1 MPARR
6 ATVPAL
12 VVAVVLPLAAC
23 SGDDA
28 PEPTPTPSRE
38 AAPLEAMLTEYL
50 SSWSDEDL
58 QQRLAEMEDQIAAC
72 MAEEGFEY
80 TPVDYSGVE
89 IDLGS
94 ALELEPGSAEFAEQY
109 GYGITTDPFT
119 SGDAEVTDPNEDYV
133 AAMSDAE
140 RDAYL
145 TALYGV
151 TYTGAGPAGT
161 AGATDAEAL
170 EDYDWEQAGCTG
182 RAQHDVIASGI
193 QDEAFSAL
201 QDDMLQMLADADAD
215 PRLAQV
221 STDWSACMLDA
232 GFDGLAAVGDGEAAI
247 SAEVEAARAEV
258 YGTPA
263 GAVGA
268 GGTADADDPATAARR
283 ALLGAA
289 GGADPRLD
297 AAFADALAAITPREI
312 DMAVAD
318 AACRTDVG
326 YDDVRRQV
334 DTQYQLAFLAEHAD
348 EIQTWL
354 ETLSG
359 GADDDDPE

>member
-6 ATVPAL
+6 AAL
-12 VVAVVLPLAAC
+12 SFVAVAAVVWPLAAC
-23 SGDDA
+23 SGDDEPA
-28 PEPTPTPSRE
+28 PTPTPSE
-38 AAPLEAMLTEYL
+38 ADAAPLEAMLTEYL
-50 SSWSDEDL
+50 SDWSDEDL
-58 QQRLAEMEDQIAAC
+58 QQRLAEMEQLVASC
-72 MAEEGFEY
+72 MNEQGFEY

-89 IDLGS
+89 LDLGA
-94 ALELEPGSAEFAEQY
+94 ALELEPGSVEFAEQY

-119 SGDAEVTDPNEDYV
+119 SGDAEVADPNEDRV

-145 TALYGV
+145 TALYGAR
-151 TYTGAGPAGT
+151 YAD
-161 AGATDAEAL
+161 AGATAEGETL

-182 RAQHDVIASGI
+182 RAQHEVMASGI

-201 QDDMLQMLADADAD
+201 QADMVQMLADADAD

-232 GFDGLAAVGDGEAAI
+232 GFDGLEQVGDGEAAI
-247 SAEVEAARAEV
+247 SAEVEAARADV
-258 YGTPA
+258 YGGTPA
-263 GAVGA
+263 
-268 GGTADADDPATAARR
+268 TADGDDPAAAARR

-289 GGADPRLD
+289 DGGDPELD
-297 AAFADALAAITPREI
+297 AAFDEALADITPREI

-318 AACRTDVG
+318 ATCRADVG

-359 GADDDDPE
+359 DSGQD

>member
-1 MPARR
+1 MIMPARR
-6 ATVPAL
+6 AVLSLAA
-12 VVAVVLPLAAC
+12 VVAVAWPLAAC
-23 SGDDA
+23 SGDDE
-28 PEPTPTPSRE
+28 PEPTPTPSEEE
-38 AAPLEAMLTEYL
+38 AAPLEAMLTDYL
-50 SSWSDEDL
+50 SEWSDEDL
-58 QQRLAEMEDQIAAC
+58 QERLAEMERLVATC
-72 MAEEGFEY
+72 MADQGFEY
-80 TPVDYSGVE
+80 TPVDYSE
-89 IDLGS
+89 AELDLGAS
-94 ALELEPGSAEFAEQY
+94 LDLQPGSAEFAEQY

-119 SGDAEVTDPNEDYV
+119 SGETEIEDPNEAYV

-145 TALYGV
+145 TALYGAR
-151 TYTGAGPAGT
+151 YAD
-161 AGATDAEAL
+161 AGATDEGETL

-182 RAQHDVIASGI
+182 SAQHEVMASGI

-201 QDDMLQMLADADAD
+201 QSDMLQMLEDADTD

-221 STDWSACMLDA
+221 TTDWSACMTRA
-232 GFDGLAAVGDGEAAI
+232 GYDGLAAVGDGEAAI

-258 YGTPA
+258 YGGVPA
-263 GAVGA
+263 ATDG
-268 GGTADADDPATAARR
+268 DDPAAAARR

-289 GGADPRLD
+289 GSADPQLD
-297 AAFADALAAITPREI
+297 AAFEEALADITPREI

-318 AACRTDVG
+318 AACRDEVG
-326 YDDVRRQV
+326 YDDIRRQV

-359 GADDDDPE
+359 ADDEG

>member
-6 ATVPAL
+6 AVLSFA
-12 VVAVVLPLAAC
+12 VAAAVALPLAAC
-23 SGDDA
+23 SGDDE
-28 PEPTPTPSRE
+28 PEPTPTPSEEE

-50 SSWSDEDL
+50 SDWSDEDI
-58 QQRLAEMEDQIAAC
+58 QERLAEMERQVAAC
-72 MAEEGFEY
+72 MAEEGFDY
-80 TPVDYSGVE
+80 TPVDYSEVE
-89 IDLGS
+89 FDLG
-94 ALELEPGSAEFAEQY
+94 ATLDLQPGSAEFAEQY

-119 SGDAEVTDPNEDYV
+119 SGETEVTDPNEAYV

-140 RDAYL
+140 RNAYL
-145 TALYGV
+145 TALYGAG
-151 TYTGAGPAGT
+151 YAETGTGEEG
-161 AGATDAEAL
+161 EAL
-170 EDYDWEQAGCTG
+170 DDYDWEQAGCTG
-182 RAQHDVIASGI
+182 RAQHEVMASGI
-193 QDEAFSAL
+193 QDEAFAGL
-201 QDDMLQMLADADAD
+201 QADMVQMLEDADAD

-221 STDWSACMLDA
+221 TTDWSACMLDA
-232 GFDGLAAVGDGEAAI
+232 GFDGLAKVGDGEAAI

-258 YGTPA
+258 YGGPA
-263 GAVGA
+263 
-268 GGTADADDPATAARR
+268 GTADADDPAAAARR

-289 GGADPRLD
+289 GATDPALD
-297 AAFADALAAITPREI
+297 AAFDEALAEITPREI

-318 AACRTDVG
+318 AACRAQVG

-359 GADDDDPE
+359 AGETD

>member
-1 MPARR
+1 MSARR
-6 ATVPAL
+6 AVLSFAAAL
-12 VVAVVLPLAAC
+12 AVALPLAAC
-23 SGDDA
+23 SGGDE
-28 PEPTPTPSRE
+28 PEPTPTPSQEE

-50 SSWSDEDL
+50 SDWSDEDI
-58 QQRLAEMEDQIAAC
+58 QERLAEMERQVAAC
-72 MAEEGFEY
+72 MAEEGFDY
-80 TPVDYSGVE
+80 TPVDYSEVE
-89 IDLGS
+89 FDLG
-94 ALELEPGSAEFAEQY
+94 ATLDLQPGSAEFAEQY

-119 SGDAEVTDPNEDYV
+119 SGDTEVTDPNEAYV

-145 TALYGV
+145 TALYGAA
-151 TYTGAGPAGT
+151 YAD
-161 AGATDAEAL
+161 AGATPEDEAL
-170 EDYDWEQAGCTG
+170 EDYDPAEAGCTG
-182 RAQHDVIASGI
+182 RAQQQVMTSGL

-215 PRLAQV
+215 PRLTQV
-221 STDWSACMLDA
+221 STDWSVCMLDA
-232 GFDGLAAVGDGEAAI
+232 GFDGLQAVGDGEAAI

-258 YGTPA
+258 YGGAAAA
-263 GAVGA
+263 GDA
-268 GGTADADDPATAARR
+268 GDPAAAARR
-283 ALLGAA
+283 ALLEAG

-297 AAFADALAAITPREI
+297 AAFEEALAEITPREI

-318 AACRTDVG
+318 AACRDEVG

-359 GADDDDPE
+359 TDATD

>member
-6 ATVPAL
+6 AVLSLAVAAAL
-12 VVAVVLPLAAC
+12 AISLAAC
-23 SGDDA
+23 TGGDE
-28 PEPTPTPSRE
+28 PEPTPTPSEEE
-38 AAPLEAMLTEYL
+38 AAPLEALLTDYL
-50 SSWSDEDL
+50 SEWSDEDI
-58 QQRLAEMEDQIAAC
+58 QQRLAQMQGLIATC

-80 TPVDYSGVE
+80 TPVDYSGAE
-89 IDLGS
+89 FDLG
-94 ALELEPGSAEFAEQY
+94 AGLDLQPGSAEFAEQY

-119 SGDAEVTDPNEDYV
+119 SGGTEIADPNEAYV

-145 TALYGV
+145 TALYG
-151 TYTGAGPAGT
+151 AGYAD
-161 AGATDAEAL
+161 AGATGEDEAL

-182 RAQHDVIASGI
+182 RAQHEVMASGI

-201 QDDMLQMLADADAD
+201 QADMLQMLEDADAD
-215 PRLAQV
+215 PRLTQV
-221 STDWSACMLDA
+221 TTDWSACMTDA

-247 SAEVEAARAEV
+247 SAEVEAARAEI
-258 YGTPA
+258 YG
-263 GAVGA
+263 GAPSATDG
-268 GGTADADDPATAARR
+268 DDPGGAARR
-283 ALLGAA
+283 ALLGAT
-289 GGADPRLD
+289 GTADPLLD
-297 AAFADALAAITPREI
+297 AQFDEALAEITPREI

-318 AACRTDVG
+318 AACRDEVG

-359 GADDDDPE
+359 ADAED